1 MPSIC
6 TTGKVSQQTA
16 SIDSFMMEMQCL
28 SLETSL
34 ASLVRACSE
43 AEAAKDTASGKEG
56 QRKRKGQHV

>member
-1 MPSIC
+1 MI
-6 TTGKVSQQTA
+6 
-16 SIDSFMMEMQCL
+16 EMQCL